1 MGDISRY
8 FLLRFKEFCF
18 VLIGR
23 PDFPRCELF
32 AFGYA
37 RYFDLLSIRPGE
49 LISGEISEW
58 NLQPRGPFSSEKSW
72 STGSLK
78 GLFYILLCPACTA
91 GFAT

>member
-1 MGDISRY
+1 MSDISRY

-49 LISGEISEW
+49 LITGEIS
-58 NLQPRGPFSSEKSW
+58 
-72 STGSLK
+72 
-78 GLFYILLCPACTA
+78 A
-91 GFAT
+91 

>member
-18 VLIGR
+18 VLIRR
-23 PDFPRCELF
+23 PNFPRCELF

-49 LISGEISEW
+49 LITGEISE
-58 NLQPRGPFSSEKSW
+58 
-72 STGSLK
+72 SLR
-78 GLFYILLCPACTA
+78 
-91 GFAT
+91 